1 MSISLM
7 WLLLAEY
14 DDTIQC
20 ALPHKSQYYD
30 DLFG

>member
-1 MSISLM
+1 MNNDVMSI
-7 WLLLAEY
+7 LAEY